1 MLSYEYWR
9 TRFNANPAIIGS
21 VIRVNN
27 TPLTVIGVVR
37 PGFEGM
43 EPGIPTKLFVP
54 LMMTPALRPGFDDMF
69 NRRQRWV
76 NVYGR
81 LKTGFTIDRASK
93 RAFSL
98 SSISDSSTTFKSK
111 CRLRLP

>member
-1 MLSYEYWR
+1 
-9 TRFNANPAIIGS
+9 
-21 VIRVNN
+21 
-27 TPLTVIGVVR
+27 
-37 PGFEGM
+37 M

-81 LKTGFTIDRASK
+81 LKPGFTVDRAKAGIDDLRSAPRKERQAFAVHLLMKK
-93 RAFSL
+93 R
-98 SSISDSSTTFKSK
+98 
-111 CRLRLP
+111 